1 MYLGEKVKIKK
12 RIKND
17 INKHKKKNKCNN
29 VSKYLAI
36 FLHYNTQKIILYI
49 IYTFYLIK

>member
-36 FLHYNTQKIILYI
+36 FLHYNTQQLNLYKW
-49 IYTFYLIK
+49 TVKPFT